1 MWYCVVMGENMGL
14 CFRGFSFEIGK
25 YASCVMSLRSY

>member
-1 MWYCVVMGENMGL
+1 MWYCMVMDENMEL
-14 CFRGFSFEIGK
+14 CFRGFSFGIDE